1 MLILL
6 YRECFFFF
14 FTGLCGYYNGN
25 NSDDLIDASGN
36 SHTVPTNKRPDTFSL
51 SWRYGE
57 IYQD

>member
-1 MLILL
+1 MLFYIVNV
-6 YRECFFFF
+6 FFF

>member
-1 MLILL
+1 MNV
-6 YRECFFFF
+6 FFF

>member
-1 MLILL
+1 MKA
-6 YRECFFFF
+6 FV
-14 FTGLCGYYNGN
+14 GLNLM
-25 NSDDLIDASGN
+25 SDDLIDATGN